1 MSFTDLTKNEQCKC
15 YRINKINCTSAIYL
29 IKSLSY
35 YLVARNH
42 FMQLL
47 IVGNQIPIE
56 SSDWSSTNNV
66 GPPVWFDEQKFDLGR
81 EYFMKNRFGILN
93 TNLCGLILLLSIPK
107 GLALLRSTKKSS
119 TPETARKRY
128 LDTIMHTM
136 SWYEVQLKNDSK
148 FVHYLTLFSLFLR

>member
-1 MSFTDLTKNEQCKC
+1 
-15 YRINKINCTSAIYL
+15 
-29 IKSLSY
+29 
-35 YLVARNH
+35 
-42 FMQLL
+42 MQLL

-56 SSDWSSTNNV
+56 SHDGSTTNIV

-107 GLALLRSTKKSS
+107 GLALLRATKQSS

-136 SWYEVQLKNDSK
+136 SWYEFQLKNDSK
-148 FVHYLTLFSLFLR
+148 FVFYSISSFYLLRC